1 MNYCIKKIKDKL
13 KNSKSME
20 NAVYFSIIV
29 PVYNTEKYLSRCL
42 DSIVYQSFDDMEI
55 IIVDDCSEGNCF
67 EIVEEYQKNNRI
79 NKNIKYIRNE
89 ENLGSAWSR
98 LNGLSEATGKY
109 IHFVDSDDWVEKEC
123 YQKIYKYLAG
133 NFDALYFNGSYA
145 DDNKTWEYDFHIAED
160 LKIYG
165 KRAAFDKMFF
175 NDAERRTLWGRV
187 FKRSLL
193 IKGSE
198 YMPVEKISI
207 ADDWILN
214 LFTLFFVKK
223 YRTVSD
229 IFYYYYQDNPKCMT
243 AIFNED
249 VKSNKICLDKLNK
262 QLGALYISY
271 NSLKSFL
278 KSKNLWNIY
287 GYSWILYIIRDLK
300 YSLINPFTNFE
311 NYFESL
317 YKENKDKYIEESLL
331 YFNSNAS
338 NLKVLNFIYS
348 NLLEASGIWERKLF
362 KLALM
367 NLFYKI
373 WTAIIRVRN
382 YPQNIFKLSIAK
394 TKEHRRAYIRIL
406 FFKLTI
412 KLKGAVEK
420 CI

>member
-1 MNYCIKKIKDKL
+1 MNCSIDKIKKKL
-13 KNSKSME
+13 KNSQNVE
-20 NAVYFSIIV
+20 NAVCFSIII

-42 DSIVYQSFDDMEI
+42 DSVVNQTFKDMEI
-55 IIVDDCSEGNCF
+55 IIVDDCSSGNCF
-67 EIVEEYQKNNRI
+67 EIIEEYQKNNRI
-79 NKNIKYIRNE
+79 DKNIKYIRNE

-98 LNGLSEATGKY
+98 LNGLSEASGKY

-123 YQKIYKYLAG
+123 YQKISKYLAG
-133 NFDALYFNGSYA
+133 KFDAIYFNGSYA
-145 DDNKTWEYDFHIAED
+145 DDYKTWEYDFHISGD
-160 LKIYG
+160 SKIYG

-175 NDAERRTLWGRV
+175 NDAEKRTLWGRI

-193 IKGSE
+193 IKGAE
-198 YMPVEKISI
+198 YMPAEKISI

-214 LFTLFFVKK
+214 LFALFFVRK

-229 IFYYYYQDNPKCMT
+229 IFYYYYQDNPNAMT
-243 AIFNED
+243 AIVES
-249 VKSNKICLDKLNK
+249 KKENKISFSKLDNNLR
-262 QLGALYISY
+262 QLYISY
-271 NSLKSFL
+271 NSAADFL
-278 KSKNLWNIY
+278 KANKVWNIY
-287 GYSWILYIIRDLK
+287 RYSWVLYIIRDLK
-300 YSLINPFTNFE
+300 YSLINPFSNFE

-331 YFNSNAS
+331 YFNSNVS

-362 KLALM
+362 KYGLRT
-367 NLFYKI
+367 LFYKI

-382 YPQNIFKLSIAK
+382 YPQNIFKFNITK

-412 KLKGAVEK
+412 KLKGEAK

>member
-1 MNYCIKKIKDKL
+1 MI
-13 KNSKSME
+13 
-20 NAVYFSIIV
+20 
-29 PVYNTEKYLSRCL
+29 
-42 DSIVYQSFDDMEI
+42 
-55 IIVDDCSEGNCF
+55 
-67 EIVEEYQKNNRI
+67 
-79 NKNIKYIRNE
+79 
-89 ENLGSAWSR
+89 WSR
-98 LNGLSEATGKY
+98 KKKLNL
-109 IHFVDSDDWVEKEC
+109 
-123 YQKIYKYLAG
+123 YQNKYLAG

-193 IKGSE
+193 IKSAE
-198 YMPVEKISI
+198 YMPAEKISI

-229 IFYYYYQDNPKCMT
+229 IFYYYYQDNPNAMT
-243 AIFNED
+243 AIVENKKE
-249 VKSNKICLDKLNK
+249 NKISFSKLDNNLR
-262 QLGALYISY
+262 QLYISY
-271 NSLKSFL
+271 NAVVDFL
-278 KSKNLWNIY
+278 KQNKVWNIY

-317 YKENKDKYIEESLL
+317 YKENKNKYIEESLL

-367 NLFYKI
+367 NFFYKI
-373 WTAIIRVRN
+373 WAAIIRVRN
-382 YPQNIFKLSIAK
+382 YPQNIFKLSITK